1 VIGILRSAA
10 CENRPV
16 PAAAALPELELDLE
30 PDEVDDLD
38 LALRG
43 ALDRPVLILDR
54 AGTAPAELAV
64 GSELMLR
71 DPEGA
76 PVGLLA
82 VTELVGVNEHRFRIA
97 GEVRP
102 VRESGP
108 AGGYRRFADLPT
120 TPAEVAAR
128 LVGARGAILA
138 VPVAGPP
145 SDADLDTIRAAAA
158 ELGVEPATVLL
169 LVQIRER
176 ALGSYSAPR
185 LVQQTAQAV
194 DNAKVDAVIVPI
206 PLPIA
211 QDAASHGYAW
221 AHLAARYGA
230 SHVLLPSEVIAAVD
244 TGSLPVIL
252 VPGQLAGVPDTDRTR
267 RGLTVFF
274 TGLSGSGKSTVAK
287 ALRDRLLADG
297 RTVSLLDGDEVRRL
311 LSAELGFSRAER
323 DLNILRIGFVAAEI
337 TRHGGIAI
345 CAPIAPYATTRASVR
360 SMVARHGDFVL
371 VHVDTPLAVCESRDR
386 KGLYAKARQGLI
398 AEFTGISDPY
408 EPPEDANL
416 RLDTSDRS
424 VEECVE
430 LVYAMLRDRLATP
443 R

>member
-1 VIGILRSAA
+1 MR
-10 CENRPV
+10 
-16 PAAAALPELELDLE
+16 LDLE

-43 ALDRPVLILDR
+43 ALDRPILILDR
-54 AGTAPAELAV
+54 VGTAPAGLAV

-82 VTELVGVNEHRFRIA
+82 VTELVEVNEHRYRIG
-97 GEVRP
+97 GEARSL
-102 VRESGP
+102 RESGA
-108 AGGYRRFADLPT
+108 AGAYRRFADLPA
-120 TPAEVAAR
+120 TPAEVAAQ
-128 LVGARGAILA
+128 LAGARGAVLA
-138 VPVAGPP
+138 VPVADPP
-145 SDADLDTIRAAAA
+145 SDADLDTIRSAAA
-158 ELGVEPATVLL
+158 ELGIEPATVLL

-176 ALGSYSAPR
+176 ALGSYPAPR
-185 LVQQTAQAV
+185 LVQQTVQAV
-194 DNAKVDAVIVPI
+194 GNAKLDTLVVPI
-206 PLPIA
+206 PLPITP
-211 QDAASHGYAW
+211 DAASHGYAW
-221 AHLAARYGA
+221 ANLAARYGA
-230 SHVLLPSEVIAAVD
+230 SHLLLPSDVIAAVD
-244 TGSLPVIL
+244 TGSLPAIL
-252 VPGQLAGVPDTDRTR
+252 VPGRLVGAPDSEPTR

-311 LSAELGFSRAER
+311 LSAELGFSRTER
-323 DLNILRIGFVAAEI
+323 DLNVRRIGFVAAEI

-345 CAPIAPYATTRASVR
+345 CAPIAPYAAARASVR
-360 SMVARHGDFVL
+360 SMVARHGDFIL

-386 KGLYAKARQGLI
+386 KGLYARARQGLI

-408 EPPEDANL
+408 EPPDDADL

-424 VEECVE
+424 VEESVE
-430 LVYAMLRDRLATP
+430 LVYGLVRDRLAAP
-443 R
+443 G

>member
-1 VIGILRSAA
+1 M
-10 CENRPV
+10 
-16 PAAAALPELELDLE
+16 PAAASRPEVGLDLE
-30 PDEVDDLD
+30 PDEIDDLD

-43 ALDRPVLILDR
+43 ALDRPVLTLDR
-54 AGTAPAELAV
+54 PGPAPVGLAV
-64 GSELMLR
+64 GSELILR

-82 VTELVGVNEHRFRIA
+82 VSELVAVDEQRFRIA
-97 GEVRP
+97 GEARP
-102 VRESGP
+102 AREPST

-120 TPAEVAAR
+120 TPADVVAQLA
-128 LVGARGAILA
+128 GAPGAVLA
-138 VPVAGPP
+138 VPVARPP
-145 SDADLDTIRAAAA
+145 SDADLDAIRTAAA
-158 ELGVEPATVLL
+158 ELAIEPATVLL
-169 LVQIRER
+169 LVQTRER
-176 ALGSYSAPR
+176 ALGRYPAAR
-185 LVQQTAQAV
+185 LVRQTVQAV
-194 DNAKVDAVIVPI
+194 ENVKLDAVVVPI
-206 PLPIA
+206 PLPISP
-211 QDAASHGYAW
+211 DAAGQGYAW
-221 AHLAARYGA
+221 AALAARYGA
-230 SHVLLPSEVIAAVD
+230 SHLSLPAEVIAAVE

-252 VPGQLAGVPDTDRTR
+252 VPGQLAGVLDSDISTR

-323 DLNILRIGFVAAEI
+323 DLNIRRIGFVAAEI

-345 CAPIAPYATTRASVR
+345 CAPIAPYAATRESVR
-360 SMVARHGDFVL
+360 SMVARYGEFIL

-408 EPPEDANL
+408 EPPDDADL

-424 VEECVE
+424 VDESVE
-430 LVYAMLRDRLATP
+430 LVYAVVRDRLTAP
-443 R
+443 G

>member
-1 VIGILRSAA
+1 M
-10 CENRPV
+10 
-16 PAAAALPELELDLE
+16 PAAAARSEVGLDLE

-43 ALDRPVLILDR
+43 ALDRPVLTLDR
-54 AGTAPAELAV
+54 AGPAPVGLGVGAEL
-64 GSELMLR
+64 LLR

-82 VTELVGVNEHRFRIA
+82 VTELVTVDEQRFRMA

-102 VRESGP
+102 AREPGTD
-108 AGGYRRFADLPT
+108 GGYRRFADLPT

-128 LVGARGAILA
+128 LAGARGAILA
-138 VPVAGPP
+138 VPVARSP
-145 SDADLDTIRAAAA
+145 SDADLDTIRTAAA
-158 ELGVEPATVLL
+158 ELGIEPATVLL

-176 ALGSYSAPR
+176 ALGAYPAAR
-185 LVQQTAQAV
+185 LVRQTVQAV
-194 DNAKVDAVIVPI
+194 ESAKLDAVVVPI
-206 PLPIA
+206 PLPISP
-211 QDAASHGYAW
+211 DAAGQGYAW
-221 AHLAARYGA
+221 AALAARYGA
-230 SHVLLPSEVIAAVD
+230 SHLLLPSELIAAVE

-252 VPGQLAGVPDTDRTR
+252 VPGQLMGALDSERTR

-323 DLNILRIGFVAAEI
+323 DLNIRRIGFVAAEI

-345 CAPIAPYATTRASVR
+345 CAPIAPYAATRASVR
-360 SMVARHGDFVL
+360 SMVARYGDFVL

-408 EPPEDANL
+408 EPPDDADL

-424 VEECVE
+424 VDESVE
-430 LVYAMLRDRLATP
+430 LVYAVLRDRLTAP
-443 R
+443 G

>member
-1 VIGILRSAA
+1 
-10 CENRPV
+10 V
-16 PAAAALPELELDLE
+16 PAADALPELGLDLE
-30 PDEVDDLD
+30 PDEVDDVD

-43 ALDRPVLILDR
+43 ALDRPILIVDR
-54 AGTAPAELAV
+54 AGPAPAGLTV
-64 GSELMLR
+64 GSELLLR

-76 PVGLLA
+76 PVGVLA
-82 VTELVGVNEHRFRIA
+82 VTELVGMNEHRFRII

-102 VRESGP
+102 LHESGG
-108 AGGYRRFADLPT
+108 AGGYRRFADLPA

-128 LVGARGAILA
+128 LAGARGAILA

-145 SDADLDTIRAAAA
+145 SDADLDTIRSAAA
-158 ELGVEPATVLL
+158 ELGIEPATLLL

-176 ALGSYSAPR
+176 ALGSNTAPR
-185 LVQQTAQAV
+185 LLQQTVRVA
-194 DNAKVDAVIVPI
+194 DNAKLDAVVIPI
-206 PLPIA
+206 PLPIGSDPA
-211 QDAASHGYAW
+211 GQGYAW
-221 AHLAARYGA
+221 AQLAARYGA
-230 SHVLLPSEVIAAVD
+230 THLLLPSDVIAAVD

-252 VPGQLAGVPDTDRTR
+252 VPGQLVAPPDADRTR

-287 ALRDRLLADG
+287 ALRDRMLADG

-311 LSAELGFSRAER
+311 LSSELGFSRADR
-323 DLNILRIGFVAAEI
+323 DLNIRRIGFVAAEI

-345 CAPIAPYATTRASVR
+345 CAPIAPYAATRASVR
-360 SMVARHGDFVL
+360 RMVARHGDFIL
-371 VHVDTPLAVCESRDR
+371 IHVDTPLAVCESRDR

-408 EPPEDANL
+408 EPPDDADL

-424 VEECVE
+424 VEESVE
-430 LVYAMLRDRLATP
+430 LVYAVLRDRLIAP
-443 R
+443 G